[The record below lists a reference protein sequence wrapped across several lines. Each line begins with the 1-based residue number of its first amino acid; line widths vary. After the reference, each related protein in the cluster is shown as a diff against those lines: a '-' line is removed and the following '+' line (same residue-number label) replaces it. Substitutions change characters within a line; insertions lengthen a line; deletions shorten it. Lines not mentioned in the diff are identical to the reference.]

1 MADGLSFSPES
12 WLSPD
17 GLPGSIKLLL
27 LITAISVVPSLLLMT
42 TCFVR
47 ITVVLGL
54 LKQALGTQQFLPNQ
68 VMTGL
73 CVFLTLTVMWPVWQ
87 RAYESGI
94 RPYAEGQYANEAERK
109 AALEIAASRCWEP
122 LRSFM
127 SSQIEACGNEAA
139 IDLFLSYRQG
149 EAAAEIA
156 PEALPQYYED
166 VPATV
171 LLPAYVLSELKTAFL
186 IGFQICLP
194 FLVIDLVTAA
204 LLTGL
209 GLNSVSPTTV
219 ALPCKLLLFVMAD
232 GWFLTV
238 QLLLDSVGQ
247 VAAG

>member
-1 MADGLSFSPES
+1 MIEGLSFSPES
-12 WLSPD
+12 WLSPE
-17 GLPGSIKLLL
+17 GIPGSVRLVL
-27 LITAISVVPSLLLMT
+27 LITAMSIVPSLLLMT

-47 ITVVLGL
+47 IAVVLGL

-68 VMTGL
+68 VLTGL
-73 CVFLTLTVMWPVWQ
+73 SVFLTLTVMWPVWQ

-94 RPYAEGQYANEAERK
+94 RPYAEGHYANDAERRAGLE
-109 AALEIAASRCWEP
+109 AAAARCWEP
-122 LRSFM
+122 LRAFM

-149 EAAAEIA
+149 DESAVP

-194 FLVIDLVTAA
+194 FLVIDLVSAS

-209 GLNSVSPTTV
+209 GLNTLSPATV

-238 QLLLDSVGQ
+238 QMLLDSVGQ
-247 VAAG
+247 VATG

>member
-1 MADGLSFSPES
+1 MVDGLSLSPES

-17 GLPGSIKLLL
+17 GLPGSIKLVL
-27 LITAISVVPSLLLMT
+27 LITAISIVPSLLLMT

-47 ITVVLGL
+47 IAVVLGL

-87 RAYESGI
+87 RAYVEGI
-94 RPYAEGQYANEAERK
+94 RPYTEGQYANDVERH
-109 AALEIAASRCWEP
+109 AALETAAARCWEP
-122 LRSFM
+122 LRAFM

-139 IDLFLSYRQG
+139 IDLFVAYRQG
-149 EAAAEIA
+149 DEAEDI
-156 PEALPQYYED
+156 PEEALPQYYED

-194 FLVIDLVTAA
+194 FLVIDLVTAS

-209 GLNSVSPTTV
+209 GLNTVSPSTV

-247 VAAG
+247 VVTG

>member
-1 MADGLSFSPES
+1 MGDLTLSPES

-17 GLPGSIKLLL
+17 GIPSALKLVLL
-27 LITAISVVPSLLLMT
+27 VTAISIVPSLLLMT

-47 ITVVLGL
+47 MAVALGL
-54 LKQALGTQQFLPNQ
+54 LKHALGTQQFLPNQ

-73 CVFLTLTVMWPVWQ
+73 SVFLTLTVMWPVWQ
-87 RAYESGI
+87 RSYEHGI
-94 RPYAEGQYANEAERK
+94 RPYSEGTYADDAAREAAFAVAVER
-109 AALEIAASRCWEP
+109 SWVP
-122 LRSFM
+122 LRDFM

-139 IDLFLSYRQG
+139 IDLFASYQAG
-149 EAAAEIA
+149 ESEL
-156 PEALPQYYED
+156 PDLPQFYED
-166 VPATV
+166 VPVTV

-194 FLVIDLVTAA
+194 FLVIDLVTAS

-209 GLNSVSPTTV
+209 GLNTVSPGTV

-238 QLLLDSVGQ
+238 QVLLDSVGPLTI
-247 VAAG
+247 G